1 LSLALLTV
9 IMPVMVE
16 EVTATPLHISPI
28 SGQTLVAINEE
39 HEYQVMAVGGPGEG
53 TGGNYSF
60 TFDVVGSSTTDALVT
75 PDSGSS
81 TTGKFMTNL
90 TASSFAETITLSV
103 KVVSYNSTASSNDT
117 QSIVIQVVRPI
128 VISAKVVNQG
138 NATLTGVPV
147 TFYFDDA
154 KLYNT
159 TIDLTAK
166 ATKTVVFNW
175 TSQSVSQGEHS
186 VRVELDPNSQFVRF
200 SSGGTIFSQTIWV
213 GASDTSG
220 NDAVLIGIFV
230 LLLFVTYIIYKRPA
244 KRRKK

>member
-1 LSLALLTV
+1 LALLTV
-9 IMPVMVE
+9 IMPVMVDAA
-16 EVTATPLHISPI
+16 TATPLHASL
-28 SGQTLVAINEE
+28 SGQTLVAINEK
-39 HEYQVMAVGGPGEG
+39 HSYQVLAVGGPGEG

-60 TFDVVGSSTTDALVT
+60 TFKVIGSASTDALVT
-75 PDSGSS
+75 PDSGTSR
-81 TTGKFMTNL
+81 TGKFTTNV

-103 KVVSYNSTASSNDT
+103 KVVSYNSTATSNVT
-117 QSIVIQVVRPI
+117 ESIAIQVVRPI

-147 TFYFDDA
+147 TFFFDDV

-159 TIDLTAK
+159 TINLSAK
-166 ATKTVVFNW
+166 ATKTVVYNW
-175 TSQSVSQGEHS
+175 TSQSVGQGEHS

-200 SSGGTIFSQTIWV
+200 SSGGTIYSQTIWV
-213 GASDTSG
+213 GATDTSG
-220 NDAVLIGIFV
+220 NDTVLIGFFV